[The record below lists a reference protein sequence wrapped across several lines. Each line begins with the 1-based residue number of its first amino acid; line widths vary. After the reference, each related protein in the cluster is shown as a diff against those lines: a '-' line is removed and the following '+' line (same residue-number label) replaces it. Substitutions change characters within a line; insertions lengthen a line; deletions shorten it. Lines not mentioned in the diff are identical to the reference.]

1 MALTDRDIIITP
13 NRGAAVEPKIAF
25 TGADSVSSGTITLK
39 VLNSGT
45 TGILSFE
52 GNSGQLLSIA
62 DTMSGTIF
70 SANDISGIPSIEV
83 LDTGMV
89 KLAQYNG
96 TVVIG
101 TGTNATG
108 KLQIYGNTWS
118 NSTGGD
124 LVVRNPNSVGAA
136 ITMMPTNSASFS
148 AGWSLYAGA
157 SGAAIG
163 DGAVGLWNHTAS
175 AARLYVNQAG
185 NLTVTGSVSG
195 TQFYDSTN
203 SAFYL
208 FPTGNSRLRGI
219 SSLGSELASGH
230 DPYGLVSVTRGTADN
245 YAYFGLTRSGA
256 IGMGIGIDTSNN
268 LWFGG
273 TTGGHNGTRNSTYFY
288 SDVSGNVYANT
299 SFRAPVFYDSA
310 SPTYYGDFGSTT
322 NQYQAISFGDSTR
335 YSAVSTTINGAG
347 AGDKLI
353 LYGGA
358 SNYDARVLVGADYDF
373 IFKSQGQP
381 ASKGN
386 FKFYSGTGA
395 ALALTI
401 DTDQTTISSTAMKSP
416 IYYDTNTA
424 YYFNGDGTTNLLNL
438 TVNGTLSVSNF
449 SSNLISLGA
458 QRQYYLGKLAAD
470 GTQAKRY
477 EVARLFVDIANWH
490 DAGVMLVELQ
500 NGSFVGGD
508 YQVWSV
514 NYDYSGATG
523 QPTCRLIQGDSPR
536 GRYAQVTTG
545 TPVQIS
551 GNYYYISVYVDVRYY
566 SSYYTFVKTT
576 QTSNSSATAANSGA
590 SWVFT
595 TPASSNISDFSP
607 STTVT
612 TNNTLQSTADMR
624 APIFYDNDN
633 TGYYIDPNST
643 SNFNE
648 VQFQNGKWYTT
659 NNSSGNSTNMYIRP
673 DGNNTYVWR
682 MIFGGSGTGHGTG
695 VGGWGIYN
703 DTLAGDYSAIFPY
716 GGFAVFPYSVRSPI
730 YYDYTDTSYFV
741 DPNSNSYV
749 NFLRS
754 AGNMQANGGAIAIP
768 TSYKNVPGVTPGTTG
783 DWKRGSSNLI
793 MAGSQN
799 TDGSGWSYGSRLVNL
814 DYGDGLGMSVDVNYN
829 NGWTNDA
836 LFVSGRSGRIG
847 NIGINQTA
855 PAEKLDIVGRLKVS
869 SAANGY
875 GWIYSTDTNHSII
888 VRGDRDGTVANY
900 TNYYQFGGTHANAL
914 GHRFWTGGALASQT
928 EKFRISDNVTASFQ
942 QIYAPSLYD
951 INDTG
956 YYLDPNGTSN
966 LFRGYFAQL
975 MKRNNRFSNGDRYP
989 LGHYSDGDMVWNI
1002 DPSWSEYEL
1011 QEYFGSSNV
1020 TWVAD
1025 STAPGGYAIQVAGGT
1040 NVFTNGSGSGFPM
1053 IPIDSADDVF
1063 YMEIWIKGISGTAN
1077 HYMGS
1082 VDFNE
1087 SFGSLGGNPG
1097 SYGYWVLVGNVPGT
1111 SWSKWYGYIG
1121 GFGTDYGTFKVGA
1134 KYWSPQALFNYSGGT
1149 SYISGWKVLRVN
1161 RQTSMIINTPNGSSS
1176 TGALNSRGQTLTI
1189 KRSNTSQL
1197 NLGSYPGAWTS
1208 AIQIQDNN
1216 ATNWLW
1222 MSPLTGNTPTIAT
1235 NYGAINYY
1243 TTAQNGGFAGSMNN
1257 GSFRS
1262 PIFYDSDNTA
1272 YYLDPNADLSL
1283 RVYGEISNSNYA
1295 EGNLQPGALNIGR
1308 TDLNYSWGGSWS
1320 SNVLVGILAN
1330 CADNWEFA
1338 IHDSGS
1344 RVVSPFLFVG
1354 GSSYYLE
1361 MGRDI
1366 GWGTMPILATNSFR
1380 APIFYDSNDTSYY
1393 LDPNS
1398 TSYLRSLFLGAHDS
1412 GTSEFRF
1419 GEDSSG
1425 WYGDRWYW
1433 DSGYNVYRYSRFAGT
1448 DTLIHYHDT
1457 RDGSRIT
1464 YGRNIVFDDFGKGIV
1479 GNYDSTRLQAV
1490 FAMGDSYK
1498 MSVNGA
1504 ATNNMYGV
1512 AWSHPNA
1519 GGLGGANNLNDHG
1532 LLIINNGSFRAAIS
1546 SRAVFSAD
1554 VRGTL
1559 FYDYND
1565 TGYYCDPNSES
1576 NLFKPT
1582 YYAQQNWSVSY
1593 RAVGRSRITSDQ
1605 NHWTNTVGWGTDYG
1619 NWSNYWKYG
1628 AGFFEAWGTS
1638 TDHPQ
1643 GSGYIHAQGIQSGLH
1658 YATSDGGNAYG
1669 WQMVGAHAAT
1679 DNRYWARGKWA
1690 GSISGWK
1697 EFAMYGGNIASSLYA
1712 SIYYDAD
1719 NTAFYVDPAS
1729 TSNIG
1734 RLLATWSGQQG
1745 HIIRRTDNPGTNGV
1759 TLLVQNDF
1767 GNNSWGIVSEF
1778 RVNGTG
1784 DAPSILFSQATNAN
1798 TWSAGFGYADTGLFR
1813 INYDHGYRNG
1823 SWGTT
1828 AFYIDRSSNT
1838 FSNGSSR
1845 APIFYDLNDTGYY
1858 MDPNSTSDSA
1868 LRMRGGA
1875 LFGPNVSWGKYLYV
1889 GGNGRV
1895 GTTAS
1900 VAVTNGN
1907 LHLDCENGY
1916 AIYLNNYSGNGVF
1929 STTIYDINNSAYFL
1943 DPNGRSRLSSIDYG
1957 DGGYYFAGG
1966 DWGYRHN
1973 TPYGWIQFGPAN
1985 TGHAHIYTDR
1995 SNFYFNVY
2003 DLYTNGRWVITE
2015 NYTQNGKYLGSDG
2028 SIRANIFYDQAD
2040 TGYYLDANADRSSNI
2055 NGVNATT
2062 QAKLGITYK
2071 YNNWR
2076 PYITGDTNYW
2086 VGSMG
2091 WSTTDLGDI
2100 FMWGSGFWDSWSSPG
2115 NAPSG
2120 TSHWTGLTS
2129 QHYNQGSYGY
2139 GWQLT
2144 MGAGDP
2150 GLFYVRGMWGVKN
2163 NTWYK
2168 VAIYDYN
2175 SNAARPFY
2183 ASIYYDANDTGYY
2196 ADPNSTSVFYR
2207 LNINNNV
2214 YFTNYGRGIVGTY
2227 ASTRYQA
2234 VFSMGDA
2241 YKLPD
2246 GGENTGS
2253 LYGLAW
2259 SHPNAGGVAGNLN
2272 THGLLAMENGSWLAS
2287 LTGSTRARDDMR
2299 APIFYDNNNTGY
2311 YFNGDGTTNANVM
2324 QTYSYQG
2331 NGNVGGTGAASW
2343 HPSGIYSAGYNW
2355 LYGGGNAGG
2364 NNWTNFARIDSNIY
2378 YDYNNTAYYVDP
2390 ASGTYLYGG
2399 IWNNGGHGDSRIMNR
2414 LLSGNNGAG
2423 TGEVRLQMWCSEPGV
2438 TWDWAGFGYN
2448 VMNDGGTNGFG
2459 RPNANFGQAYM
2470 RMGTGGQ
2477 WYFYT
2482 ASTGGT
2488 RYTHMYLAP
2497 NNGIETYGILYN
2509 DTSMRAP
2516 IFYDS
2521 NNTAFY
2527 NDPAST
2533 SRLSTLVVTG
2543 DITVGS
2549 GASSS
2554 NIYMGDSDEGQ
2565 RRIHCNSNRIGFLSQ
2580 ADAWGSY
2587 CGDGGE
2593 WYSDQSVRSP
2603 IFYDNNN
2610 TGYYCDPNGYSQFSS
2625 GEFNSYARV
2634 ARLSFTGEG
2643 GDSGQGNN
2651 AYSIYQVGGAW
2662 SNPFPDLG
2670 IGFHTGIRL
2679 GAYFGY
2685 NGTRIYNN
2693 HDWATQI
2700 ASFGD
2705 GDNNF
2710 RSYYNIIAYASD
2722 ERLKENIVN
2731 IPDALEK
2738 VQQLNGVTFDWKEM
2752 VTELGFEPQAW
2763 HEVGVLAQQVEA
2775 VLPEAVEIA
2784 PFDYDW
2790 KKPGQSI
2797 SGEKYLTVKYE
2808 KIVPLLIE
2816 AIKDQQKI
2824 IMDQEDRISRLESL
2838 IEKFNLGK

>member
-136 ITMMPTNSASFS
+136 ITMMPTNSVSYS

-163 DGAVGLWNHTAS
+163 DGAIGLWNHTAS

-230 DPYGLVSVTRGTADN
+230 DPYGLISVTRGTGSD
-245 YAYFGLTRSGA
+245 YAYFGLTRSGVV
-256 IGMGIGIDTSNN
+256 GMGIGIDSNN
-268 LWFGG
+268 YLWFGG
-273 TTGGHNGTRNSTYFY
+273 TTGGHNGTKNSTYFY
-288 SDVSGNVYANT
+288 TDTSGNVVANT
-299 SFRAPVFYDSA
+299 SFQAPIFRDSSDPTNYYVDPAGTSRIRKTNLIASGSAWDDGLNLYSSDATNRWNLLVDDGAADSFRIAYNNSEALNINTSRNVTAVVDFRAPIFYDS
-310 SPTYYGDFGSTT
+310 
-322 NQYQAISFGDSTR
+322 N
-335 YSAVSTTINGAG
+335 
-347 AGDKLI
+347 
-353 LYGGA
+353 
-358 SNYDARVLVGADYDF
+358 
-373 IFKSQGQP
+373 
-381 ASKGN
+381 
-386 FKFYSGTGA
+386 
-395 ALALTI
+395 
-401 DTDQTTISSTAMKSP
+401 
-416 IYYDTNTA
+416 NTA

-438 TVNGTLSVSNF
+438 TVNGTLTVSSF
-449 SSNLISLGA
+449 GSNQINLGA
-458 QRQYYLGKLAAD
+458 QRQYYVGNLGAAA
-470 GTQAKRY
+470 TQAKRY

-490 DAGVMLVELQ
+490 DSGVMLVELQ
-500 NGSFVGGD
+500 SQYYAGGD
-508 YQVWSV
+508 YQLWSV
-514 NYDYSGATG
+514 NYDYGGATG
-523 QPTCRLIQGDSPR
+523 NPTCRLIAGDSPR
-536 GRYAQVTTG
+536 GRNAQVTIG
-545 TPVQIS
+545 APVQIS
-551 GNYYYISVYVDVRYY
+551 GNYYYVSVYVDVRYY
-566 SSYYTFVKTT
+566 SSYYTFVKTS
-576 QTSNSSATAANSGA
+576 QTANSSATAANGGA
-590 SWVFT
+590 AWVFT
-595 TPASSNISDFSP
+595 TPAAGTNIADFTP

-633 TGYYIDPNST
+633 TGYYVDPTGT

-648 VQFQNGKWYTT
+648 VRFQNGKWATLT
-659 NNSSGNSTNMYIRP
+659 NNSGNSTDMYIRP
-673 DGNNTYVWR
+673 DGNDTYIWR
-682 MIFGGSGTGHGTG
+682 MIFGGSGTGYGTG
-695 VGGWGIYN
+695 AGGFGIYSQ
-703 DTLAGDYSAIFPY
+703 TLGGDYSAIFTSA
-716 GGFAVFPYSVRSPI
+716 GFAVFPYSVRSPI
-730 YYDYTDTSYFV
+730 YYDYTDTTYFV
-741 DPNSNSYV
+741 DPNSNSYI
-749 NFLRS
+749 NFLRT

-783 DWKRGSSNLI
+783 DWKRGSSSLI

-799 TDGSGWSYGSRLVNL
+799 TDGSGWSYGSRLVNV

-829 NGWTNDA
+829 NYWANDA

-847 NIGINQTA
+847 NVGINQTA
-855 PAEKLDIVGRLKVS
+855 PSERLDIVGRLKITS
-869 SAANGY
+869 SGY
-875 GWIYSTDTNHSII
+875 GWIYGSDTNHSI
-888 VRGDRDGTVANY
+888 VLRGNRDGTAGDY
-900 TNYYQFGGTHANAL
+900 TNYYQYGGTYANAL
-914 GHRFWTGGALASQT
+914 GHRFWTGGVLASQT
-928 EKFRISDNVTASFQ
+928 EKFRISNDVTASFQ

-966 LFRGYFAQL
+966 LYRGYFAQL

-1087 SFGSLGGNPG
+1087 NFANLGGNPG

-1121 GFGTDYGTFKVGA
+1121 GFGSDYGTFKPGA

-1176 TGALNSRGQTLTI
+1176 TGASNSRGQTLTI
-1189 KRSNTSQL
+1189 KRSNTTQL

-1208 AIQIQDNN
+1208 ALQIQNN
-1216 ATNWLW
+1216 DASAWLW
-1222 MSPLTGNTPTIAT
+1222 MSPLTGYTPTIAT

-1262 PIFYDSDNTA
+1262 PLFYDSDNTA

-1308 TDLNYSWGGSWS
+1308 TDTNYSWGGSWS
-1320 SNVLVGILAN
+1320 GNVLTGILAN
-1330 CADNWEFA
+1330 CADNWEMA
-1338 IHDSGS
+1338 IHDSGT
-1344 RVVSPFLFVG
+1344 RVVSPFAFFG

-1366 GWGTMPILATNSFR
+1366 GWGTMPIYATNSFR

-1393 LDPNS
+1393 VDPHS
-1398 TSYLRSLFLGAHDS
+1398 TSYIRSLFLGAHDS
-1412 GTSEFRF
+1412 GAAEFRF
-1419 GEDSSG
+1419 GEDSSS

-1433 DSGYNVYRYSRFAGT
+1433 DSGYNVYRYSRYAGS
-1448 DTLIHYHDT
+1448 DSLIHYHDT
-1457 RDGSRIT
+1457 RDASRIT
-1464 YGRNIVFDDFGKGIV
+1464 YGRNIVFDNYGKGIV
-1479 GNYDSTRLQAV
+1479 GTYDSTRLQAV

-1498 MSVNGA
+1498 LGVNGDSA
-1504 ATNNMYGV
+1504 GNLYGL

-1532 LLIINNGSFRAAIS
+1532 LLIINNGGFRAAIS

-1576 NLFKPT
+1576 NLWKPT

-1605 NHWTNTVGWGTDYG
+1605 NYWTNTMGWGQDYG
-1619 NWSNYWKYG
+1619 NWSNYWKF
-1628 AGFFEAWGTS
+1628 GFGGFDCWGTS

-1643 GSGYIHAQGIQSGLH
+1643 GSGYVHAQGIQSGLH
-1658 YATSDGGNAYG
+1658 YANSDGSSGYG
-1669 WQMVGAHAAT
+1669 WQMVGAADAT
-1679 DNRYWARGKWA
+1679 ANRYWARGKWG
-1690 GSISGWK
+1690 GSTSAWK
-1697 EFAMYGGNIASSLYA
+1697 EFAMYGASIASSFYA

-1759 TLLVQNDF
+1759 TLLVQNDY

-1784 DAPSILFSQATNAN
+1784 DAPSILFSQGTNAN

-1907 LHLDCENGY
+1907 LHLDSEDGY
-1916 AIYLNNYSGNGVF
+1916 ILYLNNYSGQPVY
-1929 STTIYDINNSAYFL
+1929 SRTIYDLNDTAYFL
-1943 DPNGRSRLSSIDYG
+1943 DPNSRSRLSSIDYG
-1957 DGGYYFAGG
+1957 NGGYYFAGG
-1966 DWGYRHN
+1966 DWGWRHN

-2015 NYTQNGKYLGSDG
+2015 NYTQNGKYMGSDG
-2028 SIRANIFYDQAD
+2028 SVRANIFYDQAD

-2055 NGVNATT
+2055 NGFNTTT

-2076 PYITGDTNYW
+2076 PYITGDSNYW

-2091 WSTTDLGDI
+2091 WGTTDLGDI

-2150 GLFYVRGMWGVKN
+2150 GLFYVRGMWGSKN

-2175 SNAARPFY
+2175 SNAARAFY
-2183 ASIYYDANDTGYY
+2183 AAIYYDANDTGYY
-2196 ADPNSTSVFYR
+2196 TDQNSTSVYYR

-2214 YFTNYGRGIVGTY
+2214 YFTNYGRGMVGTY
-2227 ASTRYQA
+2227 TSTRYQA
-2234 VFSMGDA
+2234 VFAMGDS

-2246 GGENTGS
+2246 DGNGTGS

-2272 THGLLAMENGSWLAS
+2272 THGLLAMENGTWLAS

-2299 APIFYDNNNTGY
+2299 APIFYDNNDTGY
-2311 YFNGDGTTNANVM
+2311 YADFNSSAANCARFYGGIHV
-2324 QTYSYQG
+2324 SV
-2331 NGNVGGTGAASW
+2331 GNVTG
-2343 HPSGIYSAGYNW
+2343 SGIILADDGDIVDLNDGYAAMRFSNGVRIHSGNRT
-2355 LYGGGNAGG
+2355 GGAVITLG
-2364 NNWTNFARIDSNIY
+2364 SNGIGIANSSWRAPIF
-2378 YDYNNTAYYVDP
+2378 YDQDNTAYYVDP
-2390 ASGTYLYGG
+2390 NDETYLNGG
-2399 IWNNGGHGDSRIMNR
+2399 IWNNGGHGDSFIKNR

-2423 TGEVRLQMWCSEPGV
+2423 TGEVRLQMWCSEPGN

-2448 VMNDGGTNGFG
+2448 VDNNSNTSAPAYYFG
-2459 RPNANFGQAYM
+2459 RPNASFGQAYM
-2470 RMGTGGQ
+2470 RFGTGGQ

-2482 ASTGGT
+2482 ANSGGT
-2488 RYTHMYLAP
+2488 RYTNMYLAP
-2497 NNGIETYGILYN
+2497 NNGVEVYGRLYS
-2509 DTSMRAP
+2509 DSRIDAP

-2521 NNTAFY
+2521 NNTGY
-2527 NDPAST
+2527 YCDPAST
-2533 SRLSTLVVTG
+2533 TQLNALLVVG
-2543 DITVGS
+2543 DITVGQ
-2549 GASSS
+2549 GQSSS
-2554 NIYMGDSDEGQ
+2554 NIYFYDSDEGT
-2565 RRIHCNSNRIGFLSQ
+2565 RRMHCNSNRVGFLNDSNG
-2580 ADAWGSY
+2580 WGSY

-2603 IFYDNNN
+2603 IFYDNND
-2610 TGYYCDPNGYSQFSS
+2610 TAYYTNPNGYSQMSS
-2625 GEFNSYARV
+2625 INANNYIQYARMEPIGV
-2634 ARLSFTGEG
+2634 G
-2643 GDSGQGNN
+2643 GNSGQGNN
-2651 AYSIYQVGGAW
+2651 AYSIYQVGGNWDGAY
-2662 SNPFPDLG
+2662 PDLG
-2670 IGFHTGIRL
+2670 IAFHTGIRI
-2679 GAYFGY
+2679 GAYYGY
-2685 NGTRIYNN
+2685 NGTRFYNN
-2693 HDWATQI
+2693 HDWGTQI
-2700 ASFGD
+2700 ASIGD
-2705 GDNNF
+2705 GDNNM

-2722 ERLKENIVN
+2722 QRLKENIVN
-2731 IPDALEK
+2731 IPNALEK

-2752 VTELGFEPQAW
+2752 VKDLGFEPNSV

-2824 IMDQEDRISRLESL
+2824 IMDQEDRLSRLESL
-2838 IEKFNLGK
+2838 IEKFNLGI